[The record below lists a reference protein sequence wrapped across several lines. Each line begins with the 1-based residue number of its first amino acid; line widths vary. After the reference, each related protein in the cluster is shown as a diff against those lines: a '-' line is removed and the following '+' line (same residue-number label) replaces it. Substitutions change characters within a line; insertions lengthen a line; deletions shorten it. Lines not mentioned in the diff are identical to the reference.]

1 MLPRAK
7 RRTPSTEGTE
17 EIPGIVK
24 LWILRI
30 LVPLGGHHEFVSR
43 RELHNE
49 GLARIFGFGDW
60 LDREYEEFKPHLI
73 LKELRAKY
81 REAERSREDGHHSR
95 IMADNIA
102 RLSALAGLSEPE
114 CRILEFAVS
123 IHCFALLDDAADF
136 LGDLSSNKLIRV
148 LSLVLDLQERE
159 VRSAFSHNGS
169 LAGSALVK
177 LDNQRACLRSK
188 LDLLSSGFADTVMS
202 SVADPVT
209 LLQNVVVP
217 GHPATLGFDD
227 YIHVESELR
236 ILRPF
241 LKSALGS
248 RRPGVNIL
256 LYGTPGTGKSEL
268 SRILAWELACE
279 LFEVASEDE
288 DHDPISGKARLKAY
302 RAAQNFFS
310 ARQALLVFDEAEDV
324 LTDEE
329 RFFMHERRRQ
339 ACKGWVTRILET
351 NPLPTIW
358 ISNSIQSVDQ
368 AVIRRF
374 DIVIELPVP
383 PKRQRE
389 RIVRMACGDILP
401 EDSIRRIAESEK
413 LSPAVITR
421 AVSVVQSVR
430 EDLSD
435 DKVPAAVEQLIS
447 STLAAQGHPGIRRS
461 DPAQLPKVY
470 DPAYINADADLV
482 SVAEGLTHSRAGRLC
497 LYGPPGTG
505 KTAFGQWLADRLAV
519 PLNVKRAS
527 DLLSKWVGG
536 TEQNIA
542 QAFREAE
549 LDGAL
554 LLIDE
559 VDSFL
564 QDRRRAQH
572 SWEVT
577 EVNEM
582 LTRMESFPG
591 FFIASTN
598 LMDGLDQAAL
608 RRFDLKV
615 RFDFLRADQAWLLF
629 NRQCETLALGKP
641 GANLKT
647 RLARLVILTPGDFA
661 AVVRQDRFSPLKNPS
676 SFVDALEKE
685 CLVKENGQPKNF
697 GFF

>member
-1 MLPRAK
+1 MLHRAK
-7 RRTPSTEGTE
+7 RRNLSTEGTE

-43 RELHNE
+43 REIHNE
-49 GLARIFGFGDW
+49 GLARIFGLGDW

-73 LKELRAKY
+73 LKELRAIH
-81 REAERSREDGHHSR
+81 REAERSRENGHHSR
-95 IMADNIA
+95 IMADNIV

-136 LGDLSSNKLIRV
+136 LGELSSNKLIRV

-159 VRSAFSHNGS
+159 VRSALSHNGS
-169 LAGSALVK
+169 LAGSGLVK

-217 GHPATLGFDD
+217 GRPATLGFDD
-227 YIHVESELR
+227 FIHVESELR

-241 LKSALGS
+241 LKSVLVS

-268 SRILAWELACE
+268 SRILARELDCE

-288 DHDPISGKARLKAY
+288 DGDPISGKARLKAY
-302 RAAQNFFS
+302 KAAQNFFS

-329 RFFMHERRRQ
+329 RFFMHESRRQ

-383 PKRQRE
+383 PMRQRE

-401 EDSIRRIAESEK
+401 EDSIRRIAESKK

-430 EDLSD
+430 EGLGDGKL
-435 DKVPAAVEQLIS
+435 PAAVEQLIS
-447 STLAAQGHPGIRRS
+447 STLAAQGHPAIRRN
-461 DPAQLPKVY
+461 DPAQLPQIY

-482 SVAEGLTHSRAGRLC
+482 SVTEGLTHSRAGRLC

-505 KTAFGQWLADRLAV
+505 KTAFGQWLAERLAV

-527 DLLSKWVGG
+527 DLLSMWVGG

-549 LDGAL
+549 QDGAL

-564 QDRRRAQH
+564 QDRRCAQR

-577 EVNEM
+577 GVNEM

-591 FFIASTN
+591 IFIASTN
-598 LMDGLDQAAL
+598 LMDGLDPASL

-615 RFDFLRADQAWLLF
+615 RFDYLRAGQAWLLF
-629 NRQCETLALGKP
+629 QRHCATLALAKP
-641 GANLKT
+641 GPDLKAK
-647 RLARLVILTPGDFA
+647 LARLVNLTPGDFA
-661 AVVRQDRFSPLKNPS
+661 AVIRQHRFSPLKNAAAFS
-676 SFVDALEKE
+676 SALEKE
-685 CLVKENGQPKNF
+685 CLVKGDGQRKNF
-697 GFF
+697 GFC